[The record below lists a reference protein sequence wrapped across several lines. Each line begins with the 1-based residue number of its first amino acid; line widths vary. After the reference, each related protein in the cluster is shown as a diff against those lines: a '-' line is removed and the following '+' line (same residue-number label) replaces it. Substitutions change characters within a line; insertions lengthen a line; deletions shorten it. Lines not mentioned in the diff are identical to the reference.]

1 MKNILKFPLLLC
13 STFFIFSVTTN
24 GSNPTFV
31 KAATHFEVIP
41 AWNSATSYSRGSLVV
56 YMNKVYRAAYI
67 TQGDTP
73 RGFGLAPDGPWVD
86 EGYAN

>member
-1 MKNILKFPLLLC
+1 MKNILKFPLLC
-13 STFFIFSVTTN
+13 IVFFMFNISTPTYSKGTN
-24 GSNPTFV
+24 MV
-31 KAATHFEVIP
+31 QATKEVIP
-41 AWNSATSYSRGSLVV
+41 AWNSASSYSRGSLVT

-86 EGYAN
+86 EGYAI